1 MDPSTSEPVAPLS
14 PTWYRPA
21 LFIALILLA
30 LQILVTLVMY
40 PFLPNTVPSHWNI
53 YGQVDAF
60 SPKLVYVIILPV
72 ISVGIC
78 IFLYFLLRL
87 VIVLD
92 PKSRY
97 RRNPN
102 LSPEQ
107 IMRQRRLGLNVLKF
121 MLIGLQLLF
130 LGIQILLLLLALFRV
145 SNPAA

>member
-1 MDPSTSEPVAPLS
+1 MSSSPNDQIAPLS

-21 LFIALILLA
+21 LIIALILLA

-40 PFLPNTVPSHWNI
+40 PFLPNNVASHWNI

-60 SPKLVYVIILPV
+60 SPKLVYIIILPAN
-72 ISVGIC
+72 SVGIS
-78 IFLYFLLRL
+78 IFLYFLMRL
-87 VIVLD
+87 VAALD

-102 LSPEQ
+102 LTSEQ
-107 IMRQRRLGLNVLKF
+107 IMRQRRLGLNILKF

-130 LGIQILLLLLALFRV
+130 LGIQIVLLLLAFFRV
-145 SNPAA
+145 GNP